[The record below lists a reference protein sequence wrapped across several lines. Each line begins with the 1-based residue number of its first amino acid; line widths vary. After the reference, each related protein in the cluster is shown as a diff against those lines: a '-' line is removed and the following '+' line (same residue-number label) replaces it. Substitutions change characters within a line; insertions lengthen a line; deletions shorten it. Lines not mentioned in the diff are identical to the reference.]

1 MGKQKQTLR
10 NGLKVK
16 MGPSQ
21 KKSMQQYFSELSHA
35 INISMGKKILSGKL
49 VELIEFHKNNFVPK
63 SYYERTVV
71 SRTRLQEEF
80 LNYKKEVKKMR
91 DSFKYLKRLKIL

>member
-1 MGKQKQTLR
+1 
-10 NGLKVK
+10 
-16 MGPSQ
+16 
-21 KKSMQQYFSELSHA
+21 MQQYFSELSHA